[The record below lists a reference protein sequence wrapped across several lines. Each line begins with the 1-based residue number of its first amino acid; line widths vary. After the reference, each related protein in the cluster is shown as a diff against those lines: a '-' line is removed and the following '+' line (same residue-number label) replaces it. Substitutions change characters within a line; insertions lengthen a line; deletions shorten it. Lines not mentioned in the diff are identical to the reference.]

1 MNLQEGVKKMDKIRI
16 AVDSLGGDN
25 GAEYIVMGIS
35 EALSQYDDIEII
47 VTGDEKELTSYIEKY
62 NCDKNRVRII
72 NSTEVISC
80 HDAPVEAIRKKKD
93 SSLVLALKT
102 VKDGETKAII

>member
-1 MNLQEGVKKMDKIRI
+1 MDRIKI

-35 EALSQYDDIEII
+35 EALKQYDDIEII
-47 VTGDEKELTSYIEKY
+47 VTGEEKELQTYIDKF
-62 NCDKNRVRII
+62 NCDKNRVKII

-80 HDAPVEAIRKKKD
+80 HDAPVDAIRNKKN
-93 SSLVLALKT
+93 SSLVLALNT
-102 VKDGETKAII
+102 VKNGEAQAII